1 MEKIIEKLYQLHLE
15 EMQYSFGYVDREK
28 MEKEYDAYCKLS
40 QTLPA
45 FMKGLLMEFSNLNEE
60 RRKAEL
66 QAAYEYGFKT
76 AIKLIL
82 EATKEWIR

>member
-1 MEKIIEKLYQLHLE
+1 MEKIIEKLYQVHLDE
-15 EMQYSFGYVDREK
+15 EQFPFGIYDKEK
-28 MEKEYDAYCKLS
+28 MAKEYDAYCKLS

-45 FMKGLLMEFSNLNEE
+45 FMHGLLTEYSNLNEE
-60 RRKAEL
+60 RRKVEL

-82 EATKEWIR
+82 ESTKE